1 MKKLMLSLF
10 IAFGFSACSLND
22 DLPQDT
28 CGEYTNVPF
37 TGFPLDCNYT
47 LKEQFPNPA
56 ALIINSQEKLNQ
68 YFTQH
73 ANSCTVASDPNIN
86 FTNNFLVGI
95 FSGQKT
101 TTGYG
106 IKITSIVE
114 NNCQII
120 VNFYEH
126 GPSTGEVTNPATTY
140 PADYVLIPKTTKP
153 VYFNRTTENK
163 DNIVIGTFY
172 GECSGSDCQQFYQLN
187 DYNTLKFLDVANG
200 IYEFGQYKNTAT
212 IKRGE
217 YTLFLKNVPTEI
229 LNLKGQTKTYGS
241 PDSADQ
247 GGVYFEL
254 HQGAS
259 TTKIY
264 IDNTDTAD
272 QSTEVKAFKKAIK
285 DKIVLLKI

>member
-37 TGFPLDCNYT
+37 SGFPLSCNYSI
-47 LKEQFPNPA
+47 KEQFTNPA
-56 ALIINSQEKLNQ
+56 AVVIKTQEKLNQ

-73 ANSCTVASDPNIN
+73 ANECTVASDPSIN
-86 FTNNFLVGI
+86 FTTNTLIGI
-95 FSGQKT
+95 FAGQKPT
-101 TTGYG
+101 SGYG

-114 NNCQII
+114 NGCQIV

-126 GPSTGEVTNPATTY
+126 GPQTGETPTTGATY
-140 PADYVLIPKTTKP
+140 PSDYVLIPNTTKQI
-153 VYFNRTTENK
+153 YFNKTTENK
-163 DNIVIGTFY
+163 DNIVIGTY
-172 GECSGSDCQQFYQLN
+172 GTVNDFFQLN
-187 DYNTLKFLDVANG
+187 DYNVLKFLNVVTDK
-200 IYEFGQYKNTAT
+200 YEFGQYKHTAT

-217 YTLFLKNVPTEI
+217 YTLFLKSVPTEI

-241 PDSADQ
+241 PNSAGQ

-264 IDNTDTAD
+264 IDNNDTAD
-272 QSTEVKAFKKAIK
+272 QSTEVKVFKKAIK

>member
-28 CGEYTNVPF
+28 CGEYTIVPF
-37 TGFPLDCNYT
+37 SGFPLSCNYT

-56 ALIINSQEKLNQ
+56 ALIINTQEKMNQ
-68 YFTQH
+68 YFTQN
-73 ANSCTVASDPNIN
+73 ANPCSPASDPAIN

-95 FSGQKT
+95 FAGQKST
-101 TTGYG
+101 SGYG

-114 NNCQII
+114 NNCQIV

-126 GPSTGEVTNPATTY
+126 GPQTGETTTPNATY

-153 VYFNRTTENK
+153 IYFNKTTENK
-163 DNIVIGTFY
+163 DNIVIGTF
-172 GECSGSDCQQFYQLN
+172 GSVNDFFQLN
-187 DYNTLKFLDVANG
+187 DYNFLKFLNVAATTG
-200 IYEFGQYKNTAT
+200 TYEFGQYKYAAT

-217 YTLFLKNVPTEI
+217 YTLFLKSVPTEI

-241 PDSADQ
+241 PDAANQ

-264 IDNTDTAD
+264 IDNTDTPD

>member
-1 MKKLMLSLF
+1 MKKLLLSLF
-10 IAFGFSACSLND
+10 IAFGFSACSIND
-22 DLPQDT
+22 DLPNDT
-28 CGEYTNVPF
+28 CGEYTNVAF
-37 TGFPLDCNYT
+37 SGFPLSCNYT
-47 LKEQFPNPA
+47 IKEQLPNPA
-56 ALIINSQEKLNQ
+56 AVIINTQEKLNQ
-68 YFTQH
+68 YFTKH
-73 ANSCTVASDPNIN
+73 DNTCTVASDPNIN
-86 FTNNFLVGI
+86 FTNNFMIGI
-95 FSGQKT
+95 FSGQKST
-101 TTGYG
+101 SGYG

-114 NNCQII
+114 NSCQIV

-126 GPSTGEVTNPATTY
+126 GPQTGETTTPSATY

-153 VYFNRTTENK
+153 IYFNKTTENK
-163 DNIVIGTFY
+163 DNIVIGSFGGTNSF
-172 GECSGSDCQQFYQLN
+172 FQLN
-187 DYNTLKFLDVANG
+187 DYNILNFLNVATG
-200 IYEFGQYKNTAT
+200 TYEFGQYKYTAT

-217 YTLFLKNVPTEI
+217 YTLFLKSVPTEI

-241 PDSADQ
+241 PDAANQ

-285 DKIVLLKI
+285 DKIVILKI

>member
-1 MKKLMLSLF
+1 MMKKLILSLF

-28 CGEYTNVPF
+28 CGVYTNVSF
-37 TGFPLDCNYT
+37 TGYPLACNYN
-47 LKEQFPNPA
+47 LKQQFTNPS
-56 ALIINSQEKLNQ
+56 ALIINTQEKLNQ
-68 YFTQH
+68 YFTQ
-73 ANSCTVASDPNIN
+73 NTTNPCPGSDPNIN

-95 FSGQKT
+95 FSGQTT

-114 NNCQII
+114 NNCQIV

-126 GPSTGEVTNPATTY
+126 GPQTGETTTPGANY
-140 PADYVLIPKTTKP
+140 PSDYVLIPKTTKP
-153 VYFNRTTENK
+153 IYFNKTTENK
-163 DNIVIGTFY
+163 DNIVIGTF
-172 GECSGSDCQQFYQLN
+172 GAANDFFQLN
-187 DYNTLKFLDVANG
+187 DYNILKFLNVTTGN
-200 IYEFGQYKNTAT
+200 YEFGKYKNTAT

-217 YTLFLKNVPTEI
+217 YTLFLKSVPTEI
-229 LNLKGQTKTYGS
+229 LNLKGQTKTYGT
-241 PDSADQ
+241 PDPANQ

-264 IDNTDTAD
+264 IDNVDTAD

-285 DKIVLLKI
+285 DKILLLKA

>member
-1 MKKLMLSLF
+1 MKKLMLSLI

-28 CGEYTNVPF
+28 CGAYTNVPF
-37 TGFPLDCNYT
+37 SGFPLPCNYS

-56 ALIINSQEKLNQ
+56 AIVVNTQEKLNQ

-73 ANSCTVASDPNIN
+73 ANSCSDASDPNIN
-86 FTNNFLVGI
+86 FTNNFLIGI
-95 FSGQKT
+95 FSGQKP

-114 NNCQII
+114 NNCQIV

-126 GPSTGEVTNPATTY
+126 GPQTGETTNPTATF

-153 VYFNRTTENK
+153 IYFNKTIENK
-163 DNIVIGTFY
+163 DNIVIGTF
-172 GECSGSDCQQFYQLN
+172 GTVNDFFQLN
-187 DYNTLKFLDVANG
+187 DYNILKFLNVPATDN
-200 IYEFGQYKNTAT
+200 YQFGQYKYTAT

-217 YTLFLKNVPTEI
+217 YTLFLKSVPTEI

-241 PDSADQ
+241 PDAANQ

-254 HQGAS
+254 RQGAS

-264 IDNTDTAD
+264 IDNTDTQD

>member
-22 DLPQDT
+22 DLPQNT
-28 CGEYTNVPF
+28 CGEYTTVPF
-37 TGFPLDCNYT
+37 SGFPLPCNYN
-47 LKEQFPNPA
+47 LKEQYPNPA
-56 ALIINSQEKLNQ
+56 ALIVSSQEKLNQ

-73 ANSCTVASDPNIN
+73 ANTCSVTSDPTIN
-86 FTNNFLVGI
+86 FSNNFLVGI
-95 FSGQKT
+95 FSGQKPT
-101 TTGYG
+101 SGYG

-114 NNCQII
+114 NNCQIF
-120 VNFYEH
+120 VNFYEY
-126 GPSTGEVTNPATTY
+126 GPQTGETPTTGTTF

-153 VYFNRTTENK
+153 IYFNKTTENK
-163 DNIVIGTFY
+163 DNIVIGTF
-172 GECSGSDCQQFYQLN
+172 GAVNDFFQLN
-187 DYNTLKFLDVANG
+187 DYNILKFLNVTTGN
-200 IYEFGQYKNTAT
+200 YEFGQYKNTAT

-229 LNLKGQTKTYGS
+229 INLKGQTKTYGS
-241 PDSADQ
+241 PDPANQ

-254 HQGAS
+254 RQGAS

>member
-28 CGEYTNVPF
+28 CGEYTIVNF
-37 TGFPLDCNYT
+37 SGFPLPCNYS
-47 LKEQFPNPA
+47 LKEQFPNPS
-56 ALIINSQEKLNQ
+56 ALAINTQEKFNQ
-68 YFTQH
+68 YFLQH
-73 ANSCTVASDPNIN
+73 ANTCTVASDPNIN
-86 FTNNFLVGI
+86 FTTNTLVSI
-95 FSGQKT
+95 FAGQKT
-101 TTGYG
+101 STGYG

-114 NNCQII
+114 NNCQVV
-120 VNFYEH
+120 VNFYEY
-126 GPSTGEVTNPATTY
+126 GPQTGETTTPGANY

-153 VYFNRTTENK
+153 IYYNKTTENR
-163 DNIVIGTFY
+163 DNIVIGTF
-172 GECSGSDCQQFYQLN
+172 GTVNDFFQLN
-187 DYNTLKFLDVANG
+187 DYNILKFLNVTAGN
-200 IYEFGQYKNTAT
+200 YEFGQYKHTAT

-217 YTLFLKNVPTEI
+217 YTLFLKSVPTEI

-241 PDSADQ
+241 PDPANQ

-254 HQGAS
+254 RQGAS

>member
-10 IAFGFSACSLND
+10 IAFGFSACSIND

-28 CGEYTNVPF
+28 CGEYTNVSF
-37 TGFPLDCNYT
+37 SGFPLSCNYN
-47 LKEQFPNPA
+47 LKEPLPNPA
-56 ALIINSQEKLNQ
+56 AVIINTQEKLNQ

-73 ANSCTVASDPNIN
+73 ANTCGTSDPNIN
-86 FTNNFLVGI
+86 FSNNFLVGI
-95 FSGQKT
+95 FAGQKST
-101 TTGYG
+101 NGYG

-114 NNCQII
+114 NNCQIV

-126 GPSTGEVTNPATTY
+126 GPQTGETPTTGVTY

-153 VYFNRTTENK
+153 IYFNKTTENK
-163 DNIVIGTFY
+163 DNIVIGTF
-172 GECSGSDCQQFYQLN
+172 GTVNDFFQLN
-187 DYNTLKFLDVANG
+187 DYNILKFLNVAAASN
-200 IYEFGQYKNTAT
+200 YEFGQYKYTAT

-217 YTLFLKNVPTEI
+217 YTLFLKSVPTEI
-229 LNLKGQTKTYGS
+229 LNLKGQNKTYGT
-241 PDSADQ
+241 PDAAAQ

-254 HQGAS
+254 RQGAS

-272 QSTEVKAFKKAIK
+272 QSTEVKAFKKTIK

>member
-28 CGEYTNVPF
+28 CGTYTNVSF
-37 TGFPLDCNYT
+37 TGFPLSCNYT
-47 LKEQFPNPA
+47 IKEVLPNPA
-56 ALIINSQEKLNQ
+56 AIIVNSQEKLNQ

-86 FTNNFLVGI
+86 FTNNFLIGLY
-95 FSGQKT
+95 SGQKS

-114 NNCQII
+114 NNCQIV

-126 GPSTGEVTNPATTY
+126 GPQPGEATTPTATY

-153 VYFNRTTENK
+153 IYFNKTTENK
-163 DNIVIGTFY
+163 DNIVIGTF
-172 GECSGSDCQQFYQLN
+172 GSVNDFFQLN
-187 DYNTLKFLDVANG
+187 DYNILKYLNVATG

-217 YTLFLKNVPTEI
+217 YTLFLKSVPTEI

-241 PDSADQ
+241 PDPANQ